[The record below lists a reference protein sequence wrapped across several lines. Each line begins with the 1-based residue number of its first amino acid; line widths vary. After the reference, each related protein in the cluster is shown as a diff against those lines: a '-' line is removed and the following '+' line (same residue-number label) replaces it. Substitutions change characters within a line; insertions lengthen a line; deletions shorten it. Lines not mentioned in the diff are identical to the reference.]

1 MSEIRFLLAGI
12 NHRTAPVELRE
23 QLAIPGERLAEA
35 TRSLLAHPGVT
46 EAMIV
51 STCNR
56 VELLAAYREAVPDM
70 AAFFD
75 AHFSVAAAELA
86 PHLYQHRDSEAVR
99 HLFRVASSLDSMV
112 VGEPQILGQVKE
124 SYTVARALGAVRSQL
139 DRLLQSA
146 FSVAKKVR
154 TETQIGSSSVSIASV
169 AVDLS
174 RKIFGSLEGKRVLLV
189 GAGKMGELAARHLL
203 QQGAS
208 SLLVSNRTEER
219 AARLAS
225 NFKGQ
230 VLPFSELHAR
240 AGDADIVIT
249 STGSQEFLFR
259 REHGQQLL
267 HRRKG
272 RPMFFIDIA
281 VPRDVDPEMNRV
293 DGVFLYDIDDLQSVA
308 ASHMA
313 DRSREATSAERIIA
327 EEVARFARRASA
339 LDAVP
344 ALVSLRQSV
353 ESMRQAELRRA
364 QVRLEGLSPEQQAA
378 VDALTRGLANKF
390 LHLPLQALREAA
402 QQGDAER
409 LDLLRETFRLESA
422 AETGRQSDLP
432 VAHVPG
438 PDVPE
443 GDVPR
448 RDLPK
453 RGSPEFEVP
462 VAVVSPAR
470 AKVAVPSSR
479 PSSAQAGTTADTQP
493 LIEVEVE
500 AAKPLAALGKR
511 S

>member
-1 MSEIRFLLAGI
+1 MKFLLAGI
-12 NHRTAPVELRE
+12 NHKTAPVELRE
-23 QLAIPGERLAEA
+23 QLAIPGERLVEA
-35 TRSLLAHPGVT
+35 TRSLLAHPGVS

-56 VELLAAYREAVPDM
+56 VELLAAYKDAVPDM

-75 AHFSVAAAELA
+75 AHFAVQAAVLA

-99 HLFRVASSLDSMV
+99 HIFRVASSLDSMV

-154 TETQIGSSSVSIASV
+154 SETQIGSSSVSIASV

-208 SLLVSNRTEER
+208 SILVTNRTEER
-219 AARLAS
+219 AVRLAR
-225 NFKGQ
+225 NFSGH
-230 VLPFSELHAR
+230 VLPFKDLHAR
-240 AGDADIVIT
+240 AVEADIVIT

-259 REHGQQLL
+259 REHGAALL

-272 RPMFFIDIA
+272 RPMFFVDIA

-308 ASHMA
+308 SSNMA
-313 DRSREATSAERIIA
+313 DRSREALSAERIVA
-327 EEVARFARRASA
+327 DEVARFARRASA
-339 LDAVP
+339 LEMVP
-344 ALVSLRQSV
+344 ALVELQASV
-353 ESMRQAELRRA
+353 EQMRLGELRRA
-364 QVRLEGLSPEQQAA
+364 QVRLQGLSVEQQAA
-378 VDALTRGLANKF
+378 VETLTRGLANKF

-402 QQGDAER
+402 HQGDVAR
-409 LDLLRETFRLESA
+409 LEMLREVFRLESA
-422 AETGRQSDLP
+422 ATP
-432 VAHVPG
+432 A
-438 PDVPE
+438 
-443 GDVPR
+443 
-448 RDLPK
+448 
-453 RGSPEFEVP
+453 GSPQSVDTQIAKTAGAVESQEP
-462 VAVVSPAR
+462 GVAREAEAASE
-470 AKVAVPSSR
+470 
-479 PSSAQAGTTADTQP
+479 AQAVAFQVAGIP
-493 LIEVEVE
+493 R
-500 AAKPLAALGKR
+500 GKR